1 MGVGCARRVG
11 VTWSGHRVIL
21 FGFLPQNVKKMRAVA
36 VVVSVP
42 QAVARGEQGGAARR
56 DELVGF
62 RRSFYDCLTLRAD
75 ALFELT
81 DAVLCVDGPVV
92 SLAELSLAGCF
103 RRGHGALYDALAAG
117 GVDVGGMRDLL
128 VDHLPGDGPV
138 TFAVDVT
145 AWPRPDAECSPQRL
159 HCHRPCRCDGVR
171 QTVPGWPYQV
181 VALLESGASSWTA
194 PCDAVRLGPDD
205 DATEVTA
212 GQVRDLLGRLRR
224 RGRLAD
230 GDVPLGVFDSGYDLT
245 RLRWLLRDDRV
256 QLLGRI
262 RADRVFYTPA
272 PPRRRD
278 GRVGRRP
285 RHGDRFELAHPE
297 WLPAADQEL
306 TAQHARY
313 GTVTI
318 RAWHR
323 LHQKLERR
331 ANWADH
337 EAELPIVQGSVI
349 LVEVERLPGNRAPAP
364 LWLWWTA
371 PEGTVFDL
379 DRLWRAYLRR
389 FDLEHTFRFFKQV
402 LGWTRAR
409 VRTPAQADRWTWLI
423 IAAYAQLRLARQ
435 HIDDL
440 RHPWEKPLPPHRPP
454 SPLRVRR
461 GFRRIRR
468 TVGIPARA
476 AKPTRPG
483 PGRPQGRTSGP
494 APRHPVGKKT
504 RKKDMPR
511 RGGKPQTG

>member
-1 MGVGCARRVG
+1 M
-11 VTWSGHRVIL
+11 
-21 FGFLPQNVKKMRAVA
+21 AVA
-36 VVVSVP
+36 SSVP
-42 QAVARGEQGGAARR
+42 QAMALVEQDGPARR
-56 DELVGF
+56 GGLAGF
-62 RRSFYDCLTLRAD
+62 RRLFYACLSSRAD
-75 ALFELT
+75 ALFELV
-81 DAVLCVDGPVV
+81 DAVLCVDGPVT

-117 GVDVGGMRDLL
+117 AVDPEAVRELL
-128 VDHLPGDGPV
+128 VDHLPTGGLV

-145 AWPRPDAECSPQRL
+145 AWPRPDAECSPARL

-171 QTVPGWPYQV
+171 QTIPGWPYQV

-205 DATEVTA
+205 DATTVTA
-212 GQVRDLLGRLRR
+212 AQIHDLLGRLRR
-224 RGRLAD
+224 SGRCGG

-245 RLRWLLRDDRV
+245 RLGWLLRGEQV
-256 QLLGRI
+256 QLLGRV
-262 RADRVFYTPA
+262 RGDRVFYTQPPA
-272 PPRRRD
+272 QRRD

-285 RHGDRFELAHPE
+285 RHGDRFELAHPDR
-297 WLPAADQEL
+297 LPAADQEL

-313 GTVTI
+313 GKVTV

-323 LHQKLERR
+323 LHPKLERR
-331 ANWADH
+331 GNWADH
-337 EAELPIVQGSVI
+337 EGQLPIVEGSVI
-349 LVEVERLPGNRAPAP
+349 LIEVEQLGGGRQPKP

-371 PEGTVFDL
+371 PEDTVFDL

-409 VRTPAQADRWTWLI
+409 VRTPAQADRWSWLI
-423 IAAYAQLRLARQ
+423 IAAYTQLRLAR
-435 HIDDL
+435 HRVADL
-440 RHPWEKPLPPHRPP
+440 RHPWEKPLPAHRPP

-468 TVGIPARA
+468 AVGIPARA
-476 AKPTRPG
+476 AKPNRGG
-483 PGRPQGRTSGP
+483 PGRPKGRTWPP

-504 RKKDMPR
+504 HKKTKPR
-511 RGGKPQTG
+511 RGRKPQTG